1 MQKDLFRDII
11 ESAIKDEIEA
21 AHFYATVADKVENAF
36 LKELFTT
43 FSQEEQKHRRL
54 LETFR
59 DDPSMGIGFEKIP
72 DFNVSE
78 TVEMPELSLEMKP
91 VDAIA
96 LAMKKEEAAMRQY
109 NRMAELC
116 ADPDRKRLFL
126 ELAAMEREHK
136 IKMEAAFVDIGYP
149 EVW

>member
-59 DDPSMGIGFEKIP
+59 DDPSMGIGFEKNSR
-72 DFNVSE
+72 FQC
-78 TVEMPELSLEMKP
+78 L
-91 VDAIA
+91 
-96 LAMKKEEAAMRQY
+96 
-109 NRMAELC
+109 
-116 ADPDRKRLFL
+116 
-126 ELAAMEREHK
+126 
-136 IKMEAAFVDIGYP
+136 
-149 EVW
+149 